1 MARRVSTIMEAS
13 RGIGA
18 EIARAALSARDSVVA
33 TARDRQ
39 AMGDLGGAGDEMMA
53 LRMDV
58 TDEGEVSAGVADAIA
73 RFGRIG
79 VLVNNA

>member
-1 MARRVSTIMEAS
+1 
-13 RGIGA
+13 
-18 EIARAALSARDSVVA
+18 VA

>member
-1 MARRVSTIMEAS
+1 
-13 RGIGA
+13 
-18 EIARAALSARDSVVA
+18 VA

-58 TDEGEVSAGVADAIA
+58 TDEGEVSAGVATRSRGSGELACW
-73 RFGRIG
+73 
-79 VLVNNA
+79 